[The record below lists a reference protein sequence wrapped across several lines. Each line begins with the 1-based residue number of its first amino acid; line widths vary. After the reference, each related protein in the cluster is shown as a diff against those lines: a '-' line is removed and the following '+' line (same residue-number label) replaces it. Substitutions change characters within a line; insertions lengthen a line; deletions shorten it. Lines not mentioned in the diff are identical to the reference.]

1 VWIFLCGAL
10 AHDGLRP
17 NPKNHP
23 ETAMLAN
30 LTVRTR
36 LAALLAFVNLTL
48 FVAAGYAWYAIARL
62 NDQID
67 HTIKEHEVVEAT
79 ANLARKA
86 QVEFK
91 IQVQEWKN
99 TLIRGNDPALYEKH
113 WKAFADRSQKAKTA
127 LVALNGEAKK
137 VGLPGDIADKAIAE
151 HDELDRRYHV
161 AIRSFD
167 GNKESSADVVD
178 QLVRGID
185 RAATDNIDA
194 LVDKVQEHGDKL
206 ALLTAKGA
214 AAEKTGLV
222 IGLVFLTIC
231 AALVSVVAGTFTIM
245 AITRRLQKATEVAR
259 EVAAGNLTARI
270 EVGRND
276 ELGQLLKS
284 LGEMNDS
291 LTGIVGRVRQAA
303 SLVDSASSEIA
314 MGNADLSSRTEEQAS
329 SLEETAASIEE
340 MTATVNQNAQNASQ
354 AAGVAITAA
363 EVARKGGVA
372 VDEVVKMMEN
382 IQAASKKI
390 ADIIGVID
398 SIAFQTNILA
408 LNAAVEAA
416 RAGEQGR
423 GFAVVAG
430 EVRSLAQRSAEAAK
444 EIKSLITDSV
454 DRVNAGARIA
464 DDAGKTMVEVVG
476 SVNRVSKII
485 GEIASATSEQSTGIA
500 QVNQA
505 VADLD
510 KVTQQNAS
518 LVEES
523 TAASESLRELAG
535 EMTQAVS
542 VFRLADGQQ
551 NTLPAPKAAVKLSA
565 PTHQKML
572 PKREAPARVPAP
584 KAKALAQAGAEDHW
598 KEF

>member
-1 VWIFLCGAL
+1 MWIFLSPAL
-10 AHDGLRP
+10 AHHGPRSPNHIPRRP
-17 NPKNHP
+17 PMF
-23 ETAMLAN
+23 AS

-36 LAALLAFVNLTL
+36 LALLLAFVNLML
-48 FVAAGYAWYAIARL
+48 FAAAGYAWYAISRL
-62 NDQID
+62 NGQLE
-67 HTIKEHEVVEAT
+67 HTIKEHHHVEAA
-79 ANLARKA
+79 ANFARKA
-86 QVEFK
+86 QVDFK
-91 IQVQEWKN
+91 VQVQEWKN
-99 TLIRGNDPALYEKH
+99 VLIRGNDPALYERH
-113 WKAFADRSQKAKTA
+113 WKAFTDRSQKVKSH
-127 LVALNGEAKK
+127 LVALNGEARTI
-137 VGLPGDIADKAIAE
+137 GLPGDIADKAVAE
-151 HDELDRRYHV
+151 HEELDRRYHA
-161 AIRSFD
+161 AIKSFD
-167 GNKESSADVVD
+167 GAKEASADVVD

-185 RAATDNIDA
+185 RAATENIDT
-194 LVDKVQEHGDKL
+194 LVGRVQEHGDVL
-206 ALLTAKGA
+206 AAKTAKGA
-214 AAEKTGLV
+214 VSEKQSLV
-222 IGLVFLTIC
+222 IGLML
-231 AALVSVVAGTFTIM
+231 LVIVAVAVSMVAGTLTIL

-259 EVAAGNLTARI
+259 EVAAGNLTAKI

-303 SLVDSASSEIA
+303 ELVTSASGEIA
-314 MGNADLSSRTEEQAS
+314 TGNADLSSRTEEQAS

-354 AAGVAITAA
+354 ASGVAITAA

-382 IQAASKKI
+382 IQAASRKI

-454 DRVNAGARIA
+454 DRVNNGARIA
-464 DDAGKTMVEVVG
+464 DDAGKTMVEVVD
-476 SVNRVSKII
+476 SVNRVSRII

-542 VFRLADGQQ
+542 VFRLSDGGQ
-551 NTLPAPKAAVKLSA
+551 NALPAPRAAVKLAA
-565 PTHQKML
+565 PTTHKTL
-572 PKREAPARVPAP
+572 HKREAPARVAAP
-584 KAKALAQAGAEDHW
+584 KAKA
-598 KEF
+598 

>member
-1 VWIFLCGAL
+1 MF
-10 AHDGLRP
+10 
-17 NPKNHP
+17 
-23 ETAMLAN
+23 AN

-36 LAALLAFVNLTL
+36 LALLLAFVNLVL
-48 FVAAGYAWYAIARL
+48 FAAAGYAWYAIGRL
-62 NDQID
+62 NGHIE
-67 HTIKEHEVVEAT
+67 HTIKEHHEVEQVAG
-79 ANLARKA
+79 LADKA
-86 QVEFK
+86 RDEFQG
-91 IQVQEWKN
+91 QVQEWKN
-99 TLIRGNDPALYEKH
+99 TLIRGNDPALFDRH
-113 WKAFADRSQKAKTA
+113 WKAYNARSQKTTTA
-127 LVALNGEAKK
+127 LVALNGAAPK
-137 VGLPGDIADKAIAE
+137 VGLPADIANKAIAE
-151 HDELDRRYHV
+151 HEELDRRYQV
-161 AIRSFD
+161 AIKSFD

-185 RAATDNIDA
+185 RTATENMEALVERIEQHGDQLAAAT
-194 LVDKVQEHGDKL
+194 
-206 ALLTAKGA
+206 AKAA
-214 AAEKTGLV
+214 AAEKSALV
-222 IGLVFLTIC
+222 IGLGFLVIC
-231 AALVSVVAGTFTIM
+231 ATVVSVVAGTLTII
-245 AITRRLQKATEVAR
+245 AITRRLQKATAVAR
-259 EVAAGNLTARI
+259 EVAAGNLTAKI

-291 LTGIVGRVRQAA
+291 LTGIVGRVRSAA
-303 SLVDSASSEIA
+303 QLVDSASSEIA
-314 MGNADLSSRTEEQAS
+314 TGNADLSSRTEEQAS

-354 AAGVAITAA
+354 AAGVAISAA

-372 VDEVVKMMEN
+372 VDEVVKMMET

-398 SIAFQTNILA
+398 SIAFQTNIRA

-444 EIKSLITDSV
+444 EIKGLITDSV
-454 DRVNAGARIA
+454 DRVNAGAQLA
-464 DDAGKTMVEVVG
+464 DDAGKTMVEVVD
-476 SVNRVSKII
+476 SVSRVSKII

-535 EMTQAVS
+535 EMTSAVS
-542 VFRLADGQQ
+542 VFRLTESNNAA
-551 NTLPAPKAAVKLSA
+551 LPAPKAAAKLAA
-565 PTHQKML
+565 PTTQKAL
-572 PKREAPARVPAP
+572 PRREATTRVTAGAKP
-584 KAKALAQAGAEDHW
+584 KALATAGAEDHW

>member
-1 VWIFLCGAL
+1 MWMFFGGPL
-10 AHDGLRP
+10 AHHSPRP
-17 NPKNHP
+17 SNDP
-23 ETAMLAN
+23 EPTMFAN

-36 LAALLAFVNLTL
+36 LALLLAFVNLML
-48 FVAAGYAWYAIARL
+48 FAAAGYAWYAISRL
-62 NDQID
+62 NGHIE
-67 HTIKEHEVVEAT
+67 HTIKEHHEVEQVAG
-79 ANLARKA
+79 LADKA
-86 QVEFK
+86 RDEFK
-91 IQVQEWKN
+91 TQVQEWKN
-99 TLIRGNDPALYEKH
+99 TLIRGNDPALYERH
-113 WKAFADRSQKAKTA
+113 WKAYSDRSQKVKAA
-127 LVALNGEAKK
+127 LVALNGDAKK
-137 VGLPGDIADKAIAE
+137 IGLANDIANKAIAE
-151 HDELDRRYHV
+151 HEDLDRRYQA
-161 AIRSFD
+161 AIKSYD

-185 RAATDNIDA
+185 RAATDNLEA
-194 LVDKVQEHGDKL
+194 LVERIEVHGDQL
-206 ALLTAKGA
+206 A
-214 AAEKTGLV
+214 AATGKAAASEKSALV
-222 IGLVFLTIC
+222 IGLALLAIC
-231 AALVSVVAGTFTIM
+231 AAIVSIVAGTLTIM
-245 AITRRLQKATEVAR
+245 AITRRLQKATQVAR
-259 EVAAGNLTARI
+259 EVAAGNLTAKI
-270 EVGRND
+270 DAGRND

-354 AAGVAITAA
+354 AAGVAISAA

-372 VDEVVKMMEN
+372 VDEVVNMMES
-382 IQAASKKI
+382 IQGASKKI

-454 DRVNAGARIA
+454 DRVNNGARIA
-464 DDAGKTMVEVVG
+464 DDAGKTMVEVVD
-476 SVNRVSKII
+476 SVNRVSRII

-542 VFRLADGQQ
+542 VFRLADGVQGA
-551 NTLPAPKAAVKLSA
+551 LPAPKATASLAA
-565 PTHQKML
+565 PTSQKML
-572 PKREAPARVPAP
+572 PKRAPGARVAAP
-584 KAKALAQAGAEDHW
+584 KAKALAPAGSEDHW

>member
-1 VWIFLCGAL
+1 MFAS
-10 AHDGLRP
+10 
-17 NPKNHP
+17 
-23 ETAMLAN
+23 

-36 LAALLAFVNLTL
+36 LALLLAFVNLML
-48 FVAAGYAWYAIARL
+48 FAAAGYAWYAISRL
-62 NDQID
+62 NGQLE
-67 HTIKEHEVVEAT
+67 HTIKEYHHVEAA
-79 ANLARKA
+79 ANFARKA
-86 QVEFK
+86 QVDFK
-91 IQVQEWKN
+91 VQVQEWKN
-99 TLIRGNDPALYEKH
+99 VLIRGNDPALYERH
-113 WKAFADRSQKAKTA
+113 WKAFTDRSQQVKAN
-127 LVALNGEAKK
+127 LVALNAEAKTI
-137 VGLPGDIADKAIAE
+137 GLPGEIADKAIAE
-151 HDELDRRYHV
+151 HEELDRRYHA
-161 AIRSFD
+161 AIKSFD
-167 GNKESSADVVD
+167 ATKEASADVVD

-185 RAATDNIDA
+185 RAATENIDG
-194 LVDKVQEHGDKL
+194 LVTRVQEHGDVL
-206 ALLTAKGA
+206 ATATSKSA
-214 AAEKTGLV
+214 VSEKQSLV
-222 IGLVFLTIC
+222 IGLILLVIV
-231 AALVSVVAGTFTIM
+231 AAAVSMVAGTLTIVT
-245 AITRRLQKATEVAR
+245 ITRRLQKATEVAR
-259 EVAAGNLTARI
+259 EVAAGNLTAKI

-303 SLVDSASSEIA
+303 ELVTSASGEIA

-354 AAGVAITAA
+354 ASGVAISAA

-372 VDEVVKMMEN
+372 VDEVVKMMES
-382 IQAASKKI
+382 IQGSSRKI
-390 ADIIGVID
+390 GDIIGVID

-444 EIKSLITDSV
+444 EIKGLITDSV
-454 DRVNAGARIA
+454 DRVDAGARLA
-464 DDAGKTMVEVVG
+464 DDAGKTMVEVVS
-476 SVNRVSKII
+476 SVNRVSHII
-485 GEIASATSEQSTGIA
+485 GEIASATGEQSTGIA

-523 TAASESLRELAG
+523 TAASESLRELAA
-535 EMTQAVS
+535 EMSEAVS
-542 VFRLADGQQ
+542 VFRLNGATASQ
-551 NTLPAPKAAVKLSA
+551 LPAPKAHAKLAA
-565 PTHQKML
+565 PTAHKGL
-572 PKREAPARVPAP
+572 PKRDVRLATAAKP
-584 KAKALAQAGAEDHW
+584 KALAATAGAEDHW

>member
-1 VWIFLCGAL
+1 MF
-10 AHDGLRP
+10 
-17 NPKNHP
+17 
-23 ETAMLAN
+23 AN

-36 LAALLAFVNLTL
+36 LALLLAFVNLML
-48 FVAAGYAWYAIARL
+48 FAAAGYAWYAISRL
-62 NDQID
+62 NGHIE
-67 HTIKEHEVVEAT
+67 HTIKEHHEIEQVAGFAERAT
-79 ANLARKA
+79 LD
-86 QVEFK
+86 FK
-91 IQVQEWKN
+91 VQVQEWKN
-99 TLIRGNDPALYEKH
+99 TLIRGNDPALYERH
-113 WKAFADRSQKAKTA
+113 WKAFTDRGQKVKAS
-127 LVALNGEAKK
+127 LVALNASAKK

-151 HDELDRRYHV
+151 HDDLERRYHA
-161 AIRSFD
+161 AIKSFD

-194 LVDKVQEHGDKL
+194 LGNRVQEHGDAL
-206 ALLTAKGA
+206 AAATAKAA
-214 AAEKTGLV
+214 AAEKSSLV
-222 IGLVFLTIC
+222 IGLAFLAIS
-231 AALVSVVAGTFTIM
+231 AALVSIIAGTLTIV

-259 EVAAGNLTARI
+259 EVAAGNLTTRI

-276 ELGQLLKS
+276 ELGQLLGS
-284 LGEMNDS
+284 LGQMNDA
-291 LTGIVGRVRQAA
+291 LTGIVGRVRTA
-303 SLVDSASSEIA
+303 SELVASASSEIA

-354 AAGVAITAA
+354 AAGVAISAA

-382 IQAASKKI
+382 IQDASRKI

-430 EVRSLAQRSAEAAK
+430 EVRSLAQRSAEAAR
-444 EIKSLITDSV
+444 EIKGLITDSV
-454 DRVNAGARIA
+454 GRVNAGAQLA
-464 DDAGKTMVEVVG
+464 DDAGKTMVEVVE
-476 SVNRVSKII
+476 SVSRVSRII
-485 GEIASATSEQSTGIA
+485 GEIASATGEQSTGIA

-535 EMTQAVS
+535 EMTSAVS
-542 VFRLADGQQ
+542 VFRLADSAAA
-551 NTLPAPKAAVKLSA
+551 LPAPKAAAKLAAPSA
-565 PTHQKML
+565 SRAL
-572 PKREAPARVPAP
+572 PRREATARVSATRQ
-584 KAKALAQAGAEDHW
+584 KALAVPAGADDHW

>member
-1 VWIFLCGAL
+1 MAPAL
-10 AHDGLRP
+10 KHA
-17 NPKNHP
+17 
-23 ETAMLAN
+23 EIAMLAN

-36 LAALLAFVNLTL
+36 LTLLLAFVNLML
-48 FVAAGYAWYAIARL
+48 FAAAGYAWYAIARM
-62 NDQID
+62 NGQIE
-67 HTIKEHEVVEAT
+67 HTLKEHQLVET
-79 ANLARKA
+79 ASNAAAKA
-86 QVEFK
+86 QLDFK
-91 IQVQEWKN
+91 VQVQEWKN
-99 TLIRGNDPALYEKH
+99 TLIRGNEPALYEKH
-113 WKAFADRSQKAKTA
+113 WKAFNERSAKVKAGLQAVNT
-127 LVALNGEAKK
+127 EAKK
-137 VGLPGDIADKAIAE
+137 IGLAGDIADKAIAE
-151 HDELDRRYHV
+151 HDELDRRYQA
-161 AIRSFD
+161 AIKTFRPDDPNSVD
-167 GNKESSADVVD
+167 DVD
-178 QLVRGID
+178 KLVRGID

-194 LVDKVQEHGDKL
+194 LVDKIQDHGDVL
-206 ALLTAKGA
+206 A
-214 AAEKTGLV
+214 AATARSAASEKGGLV
-222 IGLVFLTIC
+222 IGLAFLVAC
-231 AALVSVVAGTFTIM
+231 AALVSIVAGTLTVL

-259 EVAAGNLTARI
+259 EVAAGNLTATI
-270 EVGRND
+270 EAGRND

-284 LGEMNDS
+284 LGEMNSS

-303 SLVDSASSEIA
+303 ELVNSASSEIA

-354 AAGVAITAA
+354 AAGVAIAAA

-382 IQAASKKI
+382 IQDASKKI

-444 EIKSLITDSV
+444 EIKGLITDSV
-454 DRVNAGARIA
+454 GRVDAGARLA
-464 DDAGKTMVEVVG
+464 DDAGKTMTEVVA
-476 SVNRVSKII
+476 SVSQVSKII

-523 TAASESLRELAG
+523 TAASESLRELSG
-535 EMTQAVS
+535 EMAEAVS
-542 VFRLADGQQ
+542 VFRLSASA
-551 NTLPAPKAAVKLSA
+551 TAALPAPKAMVKLSTHAA
-565 PTHQKML
+565 PHKPL
-572 PKREAPARVPAP
+572 PRREPARVAAP
-584 KAKALAQAGAEDHW
+584 IKAKAALAVAASEDHW